1 MTRFLLKKKSKESRK
16 SKQIQSQ
23 AEESSFVLVRPTEH
37 SYENQILGF
46 SICQGTEAES
56 RVDIWGGAG
65 SQIPVGT
72 ARGASCHCRK
82 EHSQRLRKRT
92 TEEIVL
98 RGWAGGRGTLQQLS
112 LVLPTGR
119 NGERLWVFTG
129 PTHAAMPNP
138 PYLIRELSSSAPR
151 AVGTCALS
159 FFFFREDGVR

>member
-1 MTRFLLKKKSKESRK
+1 M
-16 SKQIQSQ
+16 
-23 AEESSFVLVRPTEH
+23 LVRPTEH
-37 SYENQILGF
+37 SYENQMILGF
-46 SICQGTEAES
+46 SICQGREAES

-138 PYLIRELSSSAPR
+138 LFLHPIRRLSHSAPR
-151 AVGTCALS
+151 SGNVCAE
-159 FFFFREDGVR
+159 FFFSLEKMVCAELGELLR